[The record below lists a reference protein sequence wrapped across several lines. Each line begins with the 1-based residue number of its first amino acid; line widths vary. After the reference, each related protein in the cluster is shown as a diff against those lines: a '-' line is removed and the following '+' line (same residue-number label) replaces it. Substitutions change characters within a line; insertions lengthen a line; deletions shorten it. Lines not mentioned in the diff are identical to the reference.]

1 MSSDSSSTPSYELA
15 ASTDVGGRD
24 HNEDSFLLLKASV
37 NGIDAIIAVVADG
50 VGGLSAGDVASR
62 MGAVAFSSK
71 LLEKL
76 LAGPAL
82 QLDDKQVAD
91 ALRAAVDYANELILY
106 NVPRSGTTLVAAL
119 VIGDLYNVP
128 RSGTTLVA
136 ALVIGDVAY
145 VVNVGDSRAY
155 LITKDEIY
163 QITRDHSHAWEDLQR
178 ELAKFFNSGGK
189 PDLSEL
195 AEFKRKFIQNHPRAH
210 VINNVVGFFG
220 KVEPIDVF
228 KITLHKDDI
237 LLLCSDGLSDVLND
251 HDIHE
256 IVIKSDGGT
265 AIQKL
270 VEEAKK
276 NATDN
281 ITVVLIK
288 RNT

>member
-1 MSSDSSSTPSYELA
+1 MSSDNSSTPRYELA
-15 ASTDVGGRD
+15 ALTDVGGRD

-37 NGIDAIIAVVADG
+37 NKINAIIAVVADG

-62 MGAVAFSSK
+62 MGAVTFTSK

-82 QLDDKQVAD
+82 QLDDKQVDDKQVAD
-91 ALRAAVDYANELILY
+91 SLRAAVDYANEVIL
-106 NVPRSGTTLVAAL
+106 
-119 VIGDLYNVP
+119 DNVP

-155 LITKDEIY
+155 LITKDEAH
-163 QITRDHSHAWEDLQR
+163 QITRDHSQAWEDLQR
-178 ELAKFFNSGGK
+178 ELVKLFNSGN
-189 PDLSEL
+189 DLSGL
-195 AEFKRKFIQNHPRAH
+195 AEFKRRFIQNHPRAH
-210 VINNVVGFFG
+210 VISNVVGFFG

-228 KITLHKDDI
+228 KITLYKGDT

-251 HDIHE
+251 HDIHR
-256 IVIKSDGGT
+256 IVIKSDGDT

-281 ITVVLIK
+281 ITVVLQWHQPHII
-288 RNT
+288 

>member
-1 MSSDSSSTPSYELA
+1 MSSGSSSTPRYELA
-15 ASTDVGGRD
+15 ALTDVGGRN
-24 HNEDSFLLLKASV
+24 HNEDSFLLHEASV
-37 NGIDAIIAVVADG
+37 NKINAVIAVVADG

-62 MGAVAFSSK
+62 MGAVTFSSK

-91 ALRAAVDYANELILY
+91 ALRAAVDYANEVIL
-106 NVPRSGTTLVAAL
+106 
-119 VIGDLYNVP
+119 DNVP

-155 LITKDEIY
+155 LITKDEIC
-163 QITRDHSHAWEDLQR
+163 QITRDHSLAWEDLQR
-178 ELAKFFNSGGK
+178 ELVKFFNSGGK
-189 PDLSEL
+189 PDLSGL

-228 KITLHKDDI
+228 KITLHKGDI

-251 HDIHE
+251 HDIHK
-256 IVIKSDGGT
+256 IVIKSDGNT

-281 ITVVLIK
+281 ITVMLIK

>member
-1 MSSDSSSTPSYELA
+1 MSSDSSSTPRYEPA
-15 ASTDVGGRD
+15 ALTDVGGKD
-24 HNEDSFLLLKASV
+24 HNEDSFLLLNVLINKI
-37 NGIDAIIAVVADG
+37 NAIIAVVADG
-50 VGGLSAGDVASR
+50 VSGLSAGDVASR
-62 MGAVAFSSK
+62 MGAAAFTSK

-76 LAGPAL
+76 LAGPAP

-91 ALRAAVDYANELILY
+91 ALRAAVDYANEVIL
-106 NVPRSGTTLVAAL
+106 
-119 VIGDLYNVP
+119 DNVP

-155 LITKDEIY
+155 LITKDEAH
-163 QITRDHSHAWEDLQR
+163 QITRDHSQAWEDLQR
-178 ELAKFFNSGGK
+178 ELVKLLNSGK
-189 PDLSEL
+189 TDLSGL
-195 AEFKRKFIQNHPRAH
+195 AESKREFIQNHPRAH
-210 VINNVVGFFG
+210 VISNVVGFFG

-228 KITLHKDDI
+228 KITLYKGDT

-251 HDIHE
+251 HDIHR
-256 IVIKSDGGT
+256 IVIKSDGDT

-288 RNT
+288 RNA